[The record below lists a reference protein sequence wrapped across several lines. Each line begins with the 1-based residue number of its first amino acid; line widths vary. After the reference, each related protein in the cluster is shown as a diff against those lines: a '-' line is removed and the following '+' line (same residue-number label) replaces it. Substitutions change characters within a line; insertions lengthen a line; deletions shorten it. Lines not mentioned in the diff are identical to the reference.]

1 MLQDR
6 PIVLDLSIQKI
17 QFYFFRWTM
26 MRLQL
31 FGFGLLC
38 IAVGMLGGP
47 SQADAVKT
55 VRIGILQDGPYWH
68 NQPLISHVKSELAK
82 LNDGQLDIQY
92 PKALT
97 LNGQYN
103 FEKIRKYTVDL
114 ASNKEV
120 DVIIAFGM
128 ASSYY
133 FSKMDPLPVPV
144 VAMDYILP
152 AGLGMLTP
160 KTFKPI
166 NPNWTTSFDP
176 AYVNSLLKIFPK
188 LVTANRVAVLCPQ
201 VVCGFNPDI
210 PQLIKSFVGEKGPKT
225 DIVVISPKNYR
236 QKIKQLRVPLVVVE
250 MLKGFTEAQMEDVYR
265 MLTLKKIPAFTVDGL
280 HGIQKGALVSIHD
293 YDTARMGR
301 NIALKLFDILNGT
314 RPDKI
319 PVIDFKN
326 AELIFNRE
334 TARKIGYSIPF
345 EFVDEARMYGAE
357 PKRMLLTFEKAVQ
370 RSLGQNFDIK
380 AQALVRNQAL
390 LQVDITQRGFYPQ
403 VSSRLNYNRNNI
415 KQADVFG
422 GPPRG
427 ETRFELSL
435 QQKLYDRELSK
446 SIETAEAAHQIEKR
460 NLEVINQD
468 VLEQVALAYMD
479 NLLGEELVKIQ
490 KNYLNVIRKNQN
502 LADLKFKLRETGKS
516 DVLRLNIELDNARID
531 LINAKEAR
539 FRAQVRLNN
548 LLNLPRET
556 VHGFDPK
563 NFSEESYKNRAGRFS
578 VFLNTASK
586 LKIFRDFFDEQA
598 REHSPDLKALHA
610 GLEQALAEKQRTLAR
625 FYPTAELEAQYF
637 NQLQDDRRAL
647 NDTERQA
654 YQGRF
659 ANGWQAQLKLE
670 FPLFLGGSRYKQVT
684 QANVRI
690 LELQAKINSLKNSL
704 SERARSG
711 LFNVFRVRRNFD
723 FSLRNVASSQENLK
737 LAEVSYVEGD
747 LPVID
752 LLDSQSRLILSK
764 TNAARARFEFY
775 NTLFSLFRDI
785 GRIDLLT
792 EFNSREKMMEFLAQV
807 EHHFKQQAVGK

>member
-1 MLQDR
+1 MNRMFL
-6 PIVLDLSIQKI
+6 V
-17 QFYFFRWTM
+17 
-26 MRLQL
+26 
-31 FGFGLLC
+31 GCGLLC
-38 IAVGMLGGP
+38 LVLGVFLGP
-47 SQADAVKT
+47 GQADAVKT

-92 PKALT
+92 PKAFT

-103 FEKIRKYTVDL
+103 FERIQKYAVDL
-114 ASNKEV
+114 TNNKEV
-120 DVIIAFGM
+120 DAIIAFGM

-133 FSKMDPLPVPV
+133 FAKMDPLPVPV

-152 AGLGMLTP
+152 AGLGMLAP
-160 KTFKPI
+160 KTFKPL

-188 LVTANRVAVLCPQ
+188 LVAADRFAVLCPQ
-201 VVCGFNPDI
+201 AVCGFHPDI
-210 PQLIKSFVGEKGPKT
+210 PRLIKSFVGQNAPKV
-225 DIVVISPKNYR
+225 DIIVISPQDYMK
-236 QKIKQLRVPLVVVE
+236 KINQLNVHLVVVE
-250 MLKGFTEAQMEDVYR
+250 MLKGFTEVQMEDVYR
-265 MLTLKKIPAFTVDGL
+265 TLAHKRIPAFTVDGL

-293 YDTARMGR
+293 YDKARVGR

-357 PKRMLLTFEKAVQ
+357 PKKTRLTFEKAIQ

-403 VSSRLNYNRNNI
+403 VSSRLNYNRTN
-415 KQADVFG
+415 KDQADVFG
-422 GPPRG
+422 GPRG
-427 ETRFELSL
+427 ETRLELSL

-446 SIETAEAAHQIEKR
+446 SIESAEASHQIEKR
-460 NLEVINQD
+460 NLEVVNQD

-490 KNYLNVIRKNQN
+490 RNYLNVIRKNQN
-502 LADLKFKLRETGKS
+502 LAELKFKLRETGKS

-556 VHGFDPK
+556 VHGFDRNK
-563 NFSEESYKNRAGRFS
+563 FSEESYRSRAGRFS
-578 VFLNTASK
+578 IFLNTASK

-610 GLEQALAEKQRTLAR
+610 GLDQALADKQRTLAK

-637 NQLQDDRRAL
+637 NQLQDDTQDLSPA
-647 NDTERQA
+647 NRQLFED
-654 YQGRF
+654 RF
-659 ANGWQAQLKLE
+659 GDGWQAKLKLE

-690 LELQAKINSLKNSL
+690 LELQAQINSLKNSL
-704 SERARSG
+704 SEQARSG

-764 TNAARARFEFY
+764 TNAAQARFEFY
-775 NTLFSLFRDI
+775 KTLFSLFRDV

-792 EFNSREKMMEFLAQV
+792 EFNSVEKMRGFLAEV
-807 EHHFKQQAVGK
+807 ERHFHQQAVGK